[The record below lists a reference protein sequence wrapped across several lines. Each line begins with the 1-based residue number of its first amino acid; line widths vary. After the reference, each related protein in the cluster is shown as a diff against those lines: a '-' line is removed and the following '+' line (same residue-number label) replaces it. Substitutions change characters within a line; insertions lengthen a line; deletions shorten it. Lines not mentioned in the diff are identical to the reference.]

1 MCVLG
6 ESRPYGFTAVML
18 ITPVASSAS
27 IATLI
32 VCRDLPTSVAKGWP
46 EHSISSLRTTARASL
61 AYQLVLTLAA
71 AVASLVYRVAGV
83 VPPGS
88 FVDGPRP

>member
-32 VCRDLPTSVAKGWP
+32 VCRDRPKSVANGWP

-71 AVASLVYRVAGV
+71 AVASLVYLTAGV
-83 VPPGS
+83 VPGS
-88 FVDGPRP
+88 FEGPTP